1 MAFLAPLAEIAA
13 PLLEG
18 AGMAKSANFM
28 GKVGRVGN
36 FMGELKKAGG
46 GGGGG
51 EQQTLPPR
59 PETQQY
65 ASLKGSGGA

>member
-28 GKVGRVGN
+28 GKVGRLGN
-36 FMGELKKAGG
+36 FMGEMKKAS
-46 GGGGG
+46 GGG
-51 EQQTLPPR
+51 EQTLPPR